1 MAALNPM
8 ALISLLKN
16 GNPQEVATQIIQ
28 TNFPN
33 DPTMQNLLQMGQK
46 GDVNGLQ
53 QFALQFFGK
62 QGKDFN
68 KEMNSLMNEIKK
80 L

>member
-8 ALISLLKN
+8 QLMSMLKG
-16 GNPQEVATQIIQ
+16 GNPQAVAQQIIQ
-28 TNFPN
+28 QNFAN

-46 GDVNGLQ
+46 GDMKGLQ
-53 QFALQFFGK
+53 QFAQQLLGQ
-62 QGKDFN
+62 QGRDFN
-68 KEMNSLMNEIKK
+68 KEMTNLMNMVKG